1 MYQTQVLTP
10 NRVAGDHLFTAP
22 STYSSYIEELDRKE
36 ILRVLERAARD
47 NNFIAQLTYRGSDVL
62 RGYNLSSEAQ
72 AALSSG
78 DIGWIEARVGK
89 LDARLS
95 TWLQCRLGQERW

>member
-1 MYQTQVLTP
+1 MYQEQVLTQD
-10 NRVAGDHLFTAP
+10 RIASDYLFTVP
-22 STYSSYIEELDRKE
+22 LTYASYSEGLDRKE
-36 ILRVLERAARD
+36 ILRVLERAVQD
-47 NNFIAQLTYRGSDVL
+47 NNFIAQLTSRGSKAL
-62 RGYNLSSEAQ
+62 QGYNLSSEAQ

-95 TWLQCRLGQERW
+95 TWTQCRLEQENW